1 MIELELRQMVDAI
14 RIPLSVTDNHGTV
27 LAENRAWASVRQMLG
42 EEAQE
47 LQNLLEKV
55 LGSRTE
61 QSLRACG
68 LTVLASPLESGY
80 IVLQLKGED
89 LQKLREQMEDTMQTN
104 SSYQE
109 TLSNFGIQNCIATSD
124 SMIRIFTKAKQVAA
138 YPTTILLLGET
149 GVGKEVVSSFIHHN
163 SDRADKPFIKI
174 NCSAIPEPL
183 MESELF
189 GYEKG
194 AFTGAREKGKMG
206 LFELA
211 NHGTILLDEIGD
223 MSLPLQAKLLR
234 TIQENEIMRVG
245 GTHPIKLDVRL
256 ISATSRNIEE
266 MVTSGKFLDALYYRL
281 NVVELQIPP
290 LRKRQ
295 EDIIPLA
302 EFYLQHFCEKYKLMK
317 EFAPDVRSCFLQ
329 YGWPGNVRELR
340 NTVENL
346 TVSSIGTWIVREDLP
361 TRIAGR
367 DSIAAHSHV
376 HSGETSMKAAVE
388 ALQRDLVSEA
398 IHREG
403 SLRKAAAALDM
414 DPTTLGRLAKK
425 LGVELS

>member
-1 MIELELRQMVDAI
+1 
-14 RIPLSVTDNHGTV
+14 
-27 LAENRAWASVRQMLG
+27 
-42 EEAQE
+42 
-47 LQNLLEKV
+47 
-55 LGSRTE
+55 
-61 QSLRACG
+61 
-68 LTVLASPLESGY
+68 
-80 IVLQLKGED
+80 
-89 LQKLREQMEDTMQTN
+89 
-104 SSYQE
+104 
-109 TLSNFGIQNCIATSD
+109 
-124 SMIRIFTKAKQVAA
+124 
-138 YPTTILLLGET
+138 
-149 GVGKEVVSSFIHHN
+149 
-163 SDRADKPFIKI
+163 
-174 NCSAIPEPL
+174 
-183 MESELF
+183 
-189 GYEKG
+189 
-194 AFTGAREKGKMG
+194 
-206 LFELA
+206 
-211 NHGTILLDEIGD
+211 

-266 MVTSGKFLDALYYRL
+266 MVASGKFLDALYYRL

-302 EFYLQHFCEKYKLMK
+302 EFYLQHFCEKYKLTK

-367 DSIAAHSHV
+367 DSIVAHSHV

-398 IHREG
+398 IHRQG

>member
-1 MIELELRQMVDAI
+1 MIELELRQIVDAI

-42 EEAQE
+42 EEAQG
-47 LQNLLEKV
+47 LQNLLEKAME
-55 LGSRTE
+55 SRTE
-61 QSLRACG
+61 QSLKACG
-68 LTVLASPLESGY
+68 LTVLASPLENGY

-104 SSYQE
+104 SAYQE

-266 MVTSGKFLDALYYRL
+266 MVASGKFLDALYYRL

-302 EFYLQHFCEKYKLMK
+302 EFYLQHFCEKYKLTK

-367 DSIAAHSHV
+367 DSIVAHSHV

-398 IHREG
+398 IHRQG

>member
-1 MIELELRQMVDAI
+1 MIELELRQIVDAI

-42 EEAQE
+42 EEAQG
-47 LQNLLEKV
+47 LQNLLEKAIE
-55 LGSRTE
+55 SRTE
-61 QSLRACG
+61 QSLKACG
-68 LTVLASPLESGY
+68 LTVLSSPLENGY

-104 SSYQE
+104 SAYQE

-266 MVTSGKFLDALYYRL
+266 MVASGKFLDALYYRL

-302 EFYLQHFCEKYKLMK
+302 EFYLQHFCEKYKLTK

-367 DSIAAHSHV
+367 DSIVAHSHV

-398 IHREG
+398 IHRQG